1 MKKIKFQNKMKTD
14 PNMKLLRS
22 TERTNAPIVYTLYA
36 TYATYAIYAVYA
48 TDTYRAQHV
57 RLGDSDSDS

>member
-1 MKKIKFQNKMKTD
+1 MKTD